1 MNSIIYL
8 SNSKYDF
15 YILIFISII
24 TILLVLT
31 FNLGKDSDT
40 IEYETICVNNTIE
53 YSIPKI
59 CNDIYSNM
67 YSYCQFGSIYSEI
80 LLWGLFS
87 TYCIQTK
94 ELQMIFPIIIS
105 IMTFVCIIWNICLN
119 IIIYNNDCFDIIYS
133 YDYLS
138 MIMFIVNSIIL
149 LSILFG
155 WIIFLIY
162 YIFNNKNKKNKD
174 IKDNDNI
181 ELITQ

>member
-1 MNSIIYL
+1 MNQIIQF
-8 SNSKYDF
+8 SSKHDF

-40 IEYETICVNNTIE
+40 LEYETICINNTIE

-67 YSYCQFGSIYSEI
+67 YSYCQFGGINSEI

-94 ELQMIFPIIIS
+94 ELQMIFPVIIFLMS
-105 IMTFVCIIWNICLN
+105 FVCIIWNICLN
-119 IIIYNNDCFDIIYS
+119 IIIYKNNCYDIIYS

-138 MIMFIVNSIIL
+138 MIMFIMNSIIL
-149 LSILFG
+149 LSIFLGF
-155 WIIFLIY
+155 IIFLSYHFI
-162 YIFNNKNKKNKD
+162 NKKKRKEID
-174 IKDNDNI
+174 DNI
-181 ELITQ
+181 ELLNKV